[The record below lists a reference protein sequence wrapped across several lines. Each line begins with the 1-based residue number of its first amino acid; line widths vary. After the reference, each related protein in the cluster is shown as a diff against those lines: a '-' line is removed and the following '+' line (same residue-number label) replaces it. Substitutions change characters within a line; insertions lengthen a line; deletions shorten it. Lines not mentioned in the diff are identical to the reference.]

1 MNEGESSLI
10 RVGGAVE
17 IPLYAKPFQ
26 SGTTK
31 MGVII
36 KICSFTN
43 AQRELN
49 STTFK
54 RQMTAK
60 YLDTD
65 DEVQDHSSRGFDTTI
80 CPRAAGVLLH
90 MAAFVG
96 KCT

>member
-1 MNEGESSLI
+1 ME
-10 RVGGAVE
+10 
-17 IPLYAKPFQ
+17 
-26 SGTTK
+26 
-31 MGVII
+31 VII
-36 KICSFTN
+36 KSCSFTN

-54 RQMTAK
+54 RRMVAK

-65 DEVQDHSSRGFDTTI
+65 DEVQDHSTRGLNTTI